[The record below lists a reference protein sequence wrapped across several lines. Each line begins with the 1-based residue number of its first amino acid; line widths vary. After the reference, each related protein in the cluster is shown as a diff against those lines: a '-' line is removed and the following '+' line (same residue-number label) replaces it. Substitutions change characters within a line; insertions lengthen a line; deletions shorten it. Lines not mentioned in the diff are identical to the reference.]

1 MSSTTLLTTVALE
14 HTTPV
19 YAFEIVD
26 EAGVAVDASQIVTL
40 TLTYYD
46 KATEQIINLRDSE
59 DVLNAGNVTLV
70 TAVGPPIV
78 TTVTWTLQPEDT
90 ILADPRRETE
100 QHIALFEWTWDSGA
114 KLMVHEV
121 QFGVEQ
127 ITYVT

>member
-19 YAFEIVD
+19 YVFEIVD
-26 EAGVAVDASQIVTL
+26 EAGVAVDASQIATL

-46 KATEQIINLRDSE
+46 KATEHIINSRDAE
-59 DVLNAGNVTLV
+59 DVLNLGDVALV
-70 TAVGPPIV
+70 TDIGPPIV

-90 ILADPRRETE
+90 VIVDQRRETE

-114 KLMVHEV
+114 KAMAHEV

-127 ITYVT
+127 ITYIP